1 MKTFGTRKN
10 HVASTRAG
18 APFWQVIEVGVLAGM
33 RTFSAPVTANAIL
46 QKHPSKQLANSP
58 LNFLQSGR
66 VGSAFRVLAALEL
79 VGDKLPNIPN
89 RTSAP
94 GLIGRC
100 LSGALAGAGLYRA
113 SGNNGLAGAM
123 AGSCAALASSF
134 GSFYLRRFAGNK
146 TAVADPVIGAIEDAI
161 VATAGMMLIIAA

>member
-10 HVASTRAG
+10 HVASTRAV

-33 RTFSAPVTANAIL
+33 RTFSAPVTVNAIL
-46 QKHPSKQLANSP
+46 QNHPSKQLAESP

-79 VGDKLPNIPN
+79 VGDKLPDIPN

-100 LSGALAGAGLYRA
+100 LSGALAGAGLYKHPAITALPAHWPGHVLHSHLR
-113 SGNNGLAGAM
+113 LGAFTC
-123 AGSCAALASSF
+123 GDFRGIKQVLPIR
-134 GSFYLRRFAGNK
+134 L
-146 TAVADPVIGAIEDAI
+146 
-161 VATAGMMLIIAA
+161 